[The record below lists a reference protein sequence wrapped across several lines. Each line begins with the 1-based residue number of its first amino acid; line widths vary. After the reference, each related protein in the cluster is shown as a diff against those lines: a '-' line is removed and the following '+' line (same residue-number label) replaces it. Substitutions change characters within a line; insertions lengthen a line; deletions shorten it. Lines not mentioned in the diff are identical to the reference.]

1 MGQIYV
7 QAAKYGSLGKMS
19 LLQIFLYSFM
29 HLLLIYIMGASL
41 CVAKRRPLFWNIC
54 PCFLIY
60 LCVLSEAG
68 NCTAISEI
76 ADFVGESHREVG

>member
-1 MGQIYV
+1 ME
-7 QAAKYGSLGKMS
+7 
-19 LLQIFLYSFM
+19 
-29 HLLLIYIMGASL
+29 ASL